1 MKEYEKLKNLVKRIY
16 EDLSSDMGIY
26 FDEIQGN
33 EEKVI
38 NEITNALLTGDTNI
52 LNYMEEDSELYADTI
67 AFMLFN
73 RKKVIDTLIKGGEII
88 CTN

>member
-73 RKKVIDTLIKGGEII
+73 RKKVIDVLIRGVK
-88 CTN
+88 

>member
-88 CTN
+88 WTN

>member
-1 MKEYEKLKNLVKRIY
+1 MNEYKKLQDLVKRIY

-33 EEKVI
+33 EEEAI

-52 LNYMEEDSELYADTI
+52 LNYMEEGSELYADTI
-67 AFMLFN
+67 AFMLFD
-73 RKKVIDTLIKGGEII
+73 RKRIIDVLIKGVK
-88 CTN
+88 